1 MNRRNLAG
9 TIMNGYNGGI
19 DFEIFGSTDEE
30 DVIKDVERLMGFGL
44 YFMQFSIVTRKW
56 TIFVMLA

>member
-1 MNRRNLAG
+1 
-9 TIMNGYNGGI
+9 MNGYNGGI